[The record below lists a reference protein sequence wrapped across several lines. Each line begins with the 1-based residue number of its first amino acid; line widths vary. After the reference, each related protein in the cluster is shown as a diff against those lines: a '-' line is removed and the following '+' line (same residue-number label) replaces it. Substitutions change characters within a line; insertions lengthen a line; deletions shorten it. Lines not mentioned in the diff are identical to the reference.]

1 MTPGNR
7 ARQNAIGLCLFTIL
21 GAAMG
26 THAHAPAPASPDTG
40 ALSLATVARPAEHT
54 IHIALLRAN
63 EPALTPECFSMRF
76 LELAR
81 IDGGLDVAPE
91 LIPIDTLDRESLLDH
106 PIAVM
111 SGEGAFR
118 LSPAQVEAL
127 GHFLERGGFLIASA
141 GCSSH
146 AWAASFER
154 IVDRLRQRPGW
165 QAASLQPIDQ
175 RHELMSTIYDIK
187 SLTTRRAAA
196 SGATSEGPVGR
207 ALTLSLEGRICI
219 VYSPDGLNDTDGAG
233 DGCCCCGG
241 SEIREARWLN
251 ANAIAYALIR

>member
-1 MTPGNR
+1 MTRGNAALR
-7 ARQNAIGLCLFTIL
+7 WATTLSLCAAALAHTI
-21 GAAMG
+21 AA
-26 THAHAPAPASPDTG
+26 AAPAITEQRTDHAI
-40 ALSLATVARPAEHT
+40 R
-54 IHIALLRAN
+54 IALLRAN
-63 EPALTPECFSMRF
+63 EPALTPECFSTRF

-81 IDGGLDVAPE
+81 IDAGLDVAPQ
-91 LIPIDTLDRESLLDH
+91 LIPVDAIDRDSLSYH

-118 LSPAQVEAL
+118 LSPAQTDAL
-127 GHFLERGGFLIASA
+127 GDFLERGGFLIASA

-154 IVDRLRQRPGW
+154 IVDRLGQRPGW
-165 QAASLQPIDQ
+165 QAASLEPIDH

-187 SLTTRRAAA
+187 SLTTRRAATN
-196 SGATSEGPVGR
+196 GATSDGPVAR
-207 ALTLSLEGRICI
+207 VFTLTLEGRVCL

-233 DGCCCCGG
+233 EGCCCCGG
-241 SEIREARWLN
+241 SEVREARWLN